1 MSTADLETMDCAH
14 KAVKAVATRLGYPE
28 LKKEQSEAVLSFVQG
43 KDVFV
48 SLPTGYGKSLCYG
61 VIPLVVDEMKAHKE
75 PNSILLIVSPLIS
88 LMKDQVKHF
97 VAKGVSA
104 GYVSSEPENKD
115 MQGRIMRE
123 YQLVFISPEALL
135 GTLRWR
141 ALLCESTYGQKIV
154 GFVVDEAH
162 CVLKW

>member
-1 MSTADLETMDCAH
+1 M
-14 KAVKAVATRLGYPE
+14 
-28 LKKEQSEAVLSFVQG
+28 LSFVQG

-61 VIPLVVDEMKAHKE
+61 MIPLVVDEMKAYE
-75 PNSILLIVSPLIS
+75 ELNSILLIVSPLIS

-115 MQGRIMRE
+115 MQDRMKGEINLSL
-123 YQLVFISPEALL
+123 LV
-135 GTLRWR
+135 
-141 ALLCESTYGQKIV
+141 QK
-154 GFVVDEAH
+154 H
-162 CVLKW
+162 Y